1 MRVFVTG
8 ASGHI
13 GSAVVPELIAGG
25 HEVVG
30 LARSE
35 ASAAAVEVLG
45 AEAHRGDL
53 TDLDGL
59 RKAAGDAHGVVH
71 LAFDHDAAL
80 AGDLAGA
87 AAADLAVVRALGE
100 ALTGSGKP
108 LVGIGLGKDR
118 LDGALAAHPRAAVAA
133 AVAGLAEHGVRP
145 VLVGVPQVVHSTRDR
160 VGFIPMLIGIAR
172 RTGVSGYVD
181 HGATRWP
188 AVHTLDLARLFRLAL
203 DRAPAGSQLPAA
215 AEEGV
220 PVRDIAEAIGRQLD
234 LPVASIPAEGVE
246 DHFGPFGAFIMA
258 FDNPMPSVSTQRL
271 LSWTPQHPG
280 LLADIAESHYFTAG

>member
-30 LARSE
+30 LARSA
-35 ASAAAVEVLG
+35 ASADAVAALG
-45 AEAHRGDL
+45 AQVRRGDL
-53 TDLDGL
+53 TDLDVL
-59 RKAAGDAHGVVH
+59 RGAAADADGVVH
-71 LAFDHDAAL
+71 LAFDHDAVH

-87 AAADLAVVRALGE
+87 AAADLAVVRALGD
-100 ALTGSGKP
+100 ALTGTGKT
-108 LVGIGLGKDR
+108 LVGIGLGKGH
-118 LDGALAAHPRAAVAA
+118 LDGALAAHPRSAVAE
-133 AVAGLAEHGVRP
+133 AVAGLADHGVRP

-160 VGFIPMLIGIAR
+160 VGFVPTLIGVAR
-172 RTGVSGYVD
+172 RTGVSGYVGD
-181 HGATRWP
+181 GATRWP

-215 AEEGV
+215 AEEGIT
-220 PVRDIAEAIGRQLD
+220 VREIAEAIGRQLD
-234 LPVASIPAEGVE
+234 LPATSVPAERAE

-258 FDNPMPSVSTQRL
+258 FDNPMPSESTQHL
-271 LSWTPQHPG
+271 LSWKPEHPG
-280 LLADIAESHYFTAG
+280 LIADIEQGHYFTTG